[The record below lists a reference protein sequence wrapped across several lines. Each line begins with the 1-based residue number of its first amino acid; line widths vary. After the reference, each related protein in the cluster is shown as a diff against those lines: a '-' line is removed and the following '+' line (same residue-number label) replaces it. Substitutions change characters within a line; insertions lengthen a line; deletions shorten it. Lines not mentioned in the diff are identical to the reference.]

1 MSKADERS
9 HGAPPI
15 DPAGGFS
22 RRAFLKGSGAAAAA
36 TAIAGGNGLAAEDT
50 KPSVIAGTTTITLD
64 VNGQKQKVTVEP
76 RTTLLEALR
85 IGLNLTGAKPISVDG
100 SSGGSTV
107 LVDGKAAAANTL
119 LVLECVGKKIETIE
133 GLQKAV
139 GTVGVET
146 AQGKGFGLVVN
157 TDPVAAAFVHHDASQ
172 CGFCTPGFV
181 MAVKAFLKKNPKATE
196 AEIRAGLNGNLC
208 RCGTYANIIPAV
220 LDVVKGGGN
229 G

>member
-1 MSKADERS
+1 MSKAEQQA
-9 HGAPPI
+9 HGKS
-15 DPAGGFS
+15 GFS

-36 TAIAGGNGLAAEDT
+36 SAIAGAPALAAEEQAST
-50 KPSVIAGTTTITLD
+50 VVAGMTTIVLN
-64 VNGQKQKVTVEP
+64 VNGQLQKVQVEP

-85 IGLNLTGAKPISVDG
+85 YGLNLTGAKPISVDG

-107 LVDGKAAAANTL
+107 LMAGKPISANTTL
-119 LVLECVGKKIETIE
+119 ALQCVGQPI
-133 GLQKAV
+133 L
-139 GTVGVET
+139 T
-146 AQGKGFGLVVN
+146 AESMGGAKV
-157 TDPVAAAFVHHDASQ
+157 DPISAAFAHHDASQ

-181 MAVKAFLKKNPKATE
+181 VAVKAFLTKNPKATD

-220 LDVVKGGGN
+220 LDVVKGARN